1 MPVEMGI
8 QREGRYFCLCFSK
21 RCGAANLPFVDLAV
35 LPAGVS
41 APRSDA
47 GNAAIRFEGDV
58 GCVTKGA
65 ARVRDERRGYHVA
78 IAPLA
83 WAASA

>member
-1 MPVEMGI
+1 VPVEMGI

-58 GCVTKGA
+58 GL
-65 ARVRDERRGYHVA
+65 RDERRGYHVA